1 MLNNYCHICNQSPPI
16 CLIAKFCAKI
26 RILKF
31 GTENALFR
39 WFGQQFWKAIL
50 IFSINAPEFA
60 LFQSLVQK
68 VKIIKFGTKN
78 VWFPYFETGI
88 WKYYCHIWN
97 QHPRISLVV
106 MFGSKKK
113 IPKFGKIA
121 YTWLFLERNLEI
133 ILSYFKSALSKLFN
147 WIIFWNNE
155 NGRMWDQKCLI
166 WVILG

>member
-1 MLNNYCHICNQSPPI
+1 MGNHKVSSKTKRIILGRKILYLGLWAGMLNNYCHICNQSPPI

-106 MFGSKKK
+106 MFDSKKK
-113 IPKFGKIA
+113 IPKFGKKLPI
-121 YTWLFLERNLEI
+121 RG
-133 ILSYFKSALSKLFN
+133 YFWK
-147 WIIFWNNE
+147 
-155 NGRMWDQKCLI
+155 GI
-166 WVILG
+166 WK